1 MTEKTGQE
9 NVLSPERD
17 HFFDSMRV
25 PELPR
30 IKKEVGVACLTM
42 YRVQFPK
49 WTVYST
55 RHFRQNRA

>member
-30 IKKEVGVACLTM
+30 IKKEVGSVFNHVP
-42 YRVQFPK
+42 R
-49 WTVYST
+49 SIS
-55 RHFRQNRA
+55 